1 MINRQKSSCISIGII
16 TGNAKEAYSV
26 CNALQFYPHRE
37 QSRYI
42 VFTESLIPEF
52 QEWHIKDLSD
62 IRDKPVSLLT
72 ISLTSVSKW
81 IEQNQEHIDAL
92 IYTSESAYRA
102 SNNTAEAVPFRLYR
116 SSSLSVIYPGNN
128 LKDDARNSIPD
139 WLALEGSK
147 FAYIDHGVE
156 SQITNDT
163 SIRYNNIGQYFRN
176 SRFSEVLL
184 TDSEEVAQLMYE
196 HNPLDCTVV
205 ILDSKVPT
213 INLMLGSISLEN
225 VYYRIYRE
233 ISAFESSIFQTAHVK
248 HPVLELFTRKELSKN
263 NSYSLFAQYY
273 DVYMSHVDYSSWI
286 ALLMECYS
294 LYTTNNLDKILE
306 LACGTATISSRLVR
320 EGYNVDAADSSGH
333 MLSIASMKSN
343 KPRLFAHFMGAPLPY
358 SDYDLVLCLFDSV
371 NYLLKPEYISAL
383 LNSVYDALN
392 SGGLFIFD
400 ISTIQ
405 NSLENFSDSTYLTQ
419 LKDGYLVHRA
429 EYDEESY
436 LQKSFLTFFKMIGNS
451 YKLFEESHE
460 QMVYRNRE
468 ILDLISATSFK
479 LVAIHCLDSKVN
491 LLSRKN
497 PNIDK
502 NNPRLFY
509 VLRKD

>member
-1 MINRQKSSCISIGII
+1 MISRQKNS
-16 TGNAKEAYSV
+16 TLAFVFVTANAKEAYGI

-37 QSRYI
+37 QNRYI
-42 VFTESLIPEF
+42 VFTESVIPEF
-52 QEWHIKDLSD
+52 QDWHVADLSKTH
-62 IRDKPVSLLT
+62 DKPVSLFT
-72 ISLTSVSKW
+72 INLASVSKW
-81 IEQNQEHIDAL
+81 LEQNPGFVDAL
-92 IYTSESAYRA
+92 IYTSESAYQA
-102 SNNTAEAVPFRLYR
+102 SNSKSNETPFRLYR
-116 SSSLSVIYPGNN
+116 SSSSSVLFPGAY
-128 LKDDARNSIPD
+128 LKTEKSIPN
-139 WLALEGSK
+139 WLALEGSQL
-147 FAYIDHGVE
+147 AYIDHDIENQAVAEG
-156 SQITNDT
+156 SIT
-163 SIRYNNIGQYFRN
+163 YNNIGLYFRKA
-176 SRFSEVLL
+176 RFSEILL
-184 TDSEEVAQLMYE
+184 TDSEDVAQLMYE
-196 HNPLDCTVV
+196 QNPLDCTVV
-205 ILDSKVPT
+205 ILDSKVPA
-213 INLMLGSISLEN
+213 INLMLDSIAVDN
-225 VYYRIYRE
+225 IYYRIYRE
-233 ISAFESSIFQTAHVK
+233 ISAFESTIFQTSHVP
-248 HPVLELFTRKELSKN
+248 HPILELFTRKELSKN
-263 NSYSLFAQYY
+263 SSYSLFAQYY
-273 DVYMSHVDYSSWI
+273 DVYMAHVDYSSWI
-286 ALLMECYS
+286 ALLMECFS
-294 LYTTNNLDKILE
+294 LYSTNNLDKILE

-320 EGYNVDAADSSGH
+320 EGYIVDAADSSGH

-343 KPRLFAHFMGAPLPY
+343 KPRLFAHFMGSPLPV

-429 EYDEESY
+429 EYDEETY
-436 LQKSFLTFFKMIGNS
+436 LQKSYLTFFKMIGNS

-468 ILDLISATSFK
+468 IIDLISATSFQ